1 MLQEWDCLSDE
12 AQLAVGQE
20 ALRRATHM
28 VATKA
33 EQLAFEIESG
43 LLRDK
48 GGPDALRLLAA
59 LVRAISNDPWIGAGL
74 A

>member
-12 AQLAVGQE
+12 AQLAIGQE
-20 ALRRATHM
+20 ALRRATNL
-28 VATKA
+28 VAA
-33 EQLAFEIESG
+33 QADQLAYEIESG

-48 GGPDALRLLAA
+48 GGPDALRLLSA
-59 LVRAISNDPWIGAGL
+59 LVRAMCNDPWIGAGL